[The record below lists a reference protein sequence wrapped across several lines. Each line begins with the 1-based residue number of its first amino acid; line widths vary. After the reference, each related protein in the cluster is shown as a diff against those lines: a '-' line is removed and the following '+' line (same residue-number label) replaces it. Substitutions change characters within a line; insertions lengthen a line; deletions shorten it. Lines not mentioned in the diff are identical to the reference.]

1 MPANIS
7 RIRYSEDQEDDN
19 LVVASLRMVMEMSY
33 GDNGAA
39 MSKTAAELL
48 LLRHGKWSIQLP
60 IMVIHSQH
68 MELLSSS

>member
-48 LLRHGKWSIQLP
+48 LLRHGK
-60 IMVIHSQH
+60 
-68 MELLSSS
+68 